1 MYLSFLIFTVINQFY
16 FLLYHLI
23 NKLIGKLESKIY
35 FIHNMSYRAGVYDS
49 LFFLLYFIF
58 FYLKKVHSRKL
69 SVRGL
74 SAGFE
79 LVENGEHGLS

>member
-49 LFFLLYFIF
+49 LFFSILLF
-58 FYLKKVHSRKL
+58 FHLKKVHSRKL